1 MDWFL
6 IKESEHLGPFSEEG
20 IKELHAS
27 GECLDEDLVWRDG
40 WTDAKTFKAVFSE
53 EEPPAFST
61 KTPEKYIEEEIEE
74 EEDDEL
80 PPPLPPLPIIDDQPE
95 AHEAPEI
102 PATPATPEAP
112 ELQEIPESP
121 ESPESPEIPEHP
133 VEIPK
138 APKVV
143 INFDDEEFVD
153 DEVEKRYLKYAKILA
168 GVLVGCAILF
178 GGYKYFLNAN
188 SVFDRPSTMS
198 LNDYE
203 TLAAVA
209 RMPEE
214 KLDFIFALASDKR
227 TLWASTNNPLEGE
240 VFVNLKSKKGR
251 VLGQDVEVKAKGY
264 LEDNLITFTDFQF
277 VQGTRFLDGYY
288 DVEIYTVDDLKVPF
302 FKRFFHP
309 TERQFRFINEFLIS
323 SMLRVDFEK
332 QLRAFTEKRQMNS
345 NEFWIEIEQKYRT
358 IKTITEKIRSGF
370 LDILNADEKNYQAAI
385 QKFKDRYSQEYGVFF
400 TSFVKSNDASYERL
414 VGEEFED
421 RIEVIGNYTELSKL
435 SKTVGTQAM
444 ALLVKLEALDRN
456 SFDQK
461 AWNELIKNSLEP
473 FNKIIEECET
483 KITVLDGRN

>member
-1 MDWFL
+1 M
-6 IKESEHLGPFSEEG
+6 
-20 IKELHAS
+20 
-27 GECLDEDLVWRDG
+27 
-40 WTDAKTFKAVFSE
+40 
-53 EEPPAFST
+53 
-61 KTPEKYIEEEIEE
+61 
-74 EEDDEL
+74 
-80 PPPLPPLPIIDDQPE
+80 
-95 AHEAPEI
+95 
-102 PATPATPEAP
+102 
-112 ELQEIPESP
+112 
-121 ESPESPEIPEHP
+121 
-133 VEIPK
+133 
-138 APKVV
+138 
-143 INFDDEEFVD
+143 
-153 DEVEKRYLKYAKILA
+153 
-168 GVLVGCAILF
+168 
-178 GGYKYFLNAN
+178 
-188 SVFDRPSTMS
+188 
-198 LNDYE
+198 
-203 TLAAVA
+203 
-209 RMPEE
+209 
-214 KLDFIFALASDKR
+214 
-227 TLWASTNNPLEGE
+227 
-240 VFVNLKSKKGR
+240 
-251 VLGQDVEVKAKGY
+251 
-264 LEDNLITFTDFQF
+264 
-277 VQGTRFLDGYY
+277 QGTRFLDGYY

>member
-1 MDWFL
+1 M
-6 IKESEHLGPFSEEG
+6 
-20 IKELHAS
+20 
-27 GECLDEDLVWRDG
+27 
-40 WTDAKTFKAVFSE
+40 
-53 EEPPAFST
+53 
-61 KTPEKYIEEEIEE
+61 
-74 EEDDEL
+74 
-80 PPPLPPLPIIDDQPE
+80 PPPLPPLPIVDEAGEEAPGIPE
-95 AHEAPEI
+95 APDVPETPVVPETPDLPTAAEAPEV
-102 PATPATPEAP
+102 PQNSEEP
-112 ELQEIPESP
+112 ELAA
-121 ESPESPEIPEHP
+121 
-133 VEIPK
+133 

-153 DEVEKRYLKYAKILA
+153 DEVEKRYVKYAKILV
-168 GVLVGCAILF
+168 GVLLISAVLF
-178 GGYKYFLNAN
+178 AGYRYFLNAN
-188 SVFDRPSTMS
+188 NVFDRPSTMS

-203 TLAAVA
+203 TLTAVA
-209 RMPEE
+209 KMPEK
-214 KLDFIFALASDKR
+214 KLDFTFALASDKR

-277 VQGTRFLDGYY
+277 VQGTRFLDGFY

-309 TERQFRFINEFLIS
+309 TERQFRFINEFLIT
-323 SMLRVDFEK
+323 SMLRIDFEK

-370 LDILNADEKNYQAAI
+370 LDILNADEKNYQVAI
-385 QKFKDRYSQEYGVFF
+385 QKFKDRYSKEYGVFF

-435 SKTVGTQAM
+435 SKKVGTQAM
-444 ALLVKLEALDRN
+444 ALLVKLEALERKD
-456 SFDQK
+456 FDQK